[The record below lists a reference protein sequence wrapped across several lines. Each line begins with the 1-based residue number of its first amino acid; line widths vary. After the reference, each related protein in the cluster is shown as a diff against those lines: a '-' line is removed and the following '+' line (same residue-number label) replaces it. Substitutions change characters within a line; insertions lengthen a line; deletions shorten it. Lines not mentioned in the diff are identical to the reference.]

1 MTAAAIAA
9 PTSAFGRVWAAYLRQ
24 LSLRPLRT
32 KMITSGTLF
41 AFGDTIAQFGIEGRR
56 FGAPS
61 LEPGE
66 SDKDRVLPWDVSG
79 ACCCCCQGRCL
90 C

>member
-56 FGAPS
+56 FGAPP

-66 SDKDRVLPWDVSG
+66 SDKDRVLPWDVS
-79 ACCCCCQGRCL
+79 
-90 C
+90 